1 MKVHNDNES
10 FRPKTVTFETKDEWR
25 VFLAILGNT
34 QMMAEAIVELESK
47 TVRGL
52 GITEVNSILDEMMT
66 ASDWSNFVEKL

>member
-34 QMMAEAIVELESK
+34 RMMAEAIVELESK

-52 GITEVNSILDEMMT
+52 GIVEVDSVLDGMMT
-66 ASDWSNFVEKL
+66 ASDWSKFAEEL